1 MSKAILFVTNIK
13 KTFSF
18 VNLMWYYIIYGE
30 KNVAIIGI
38 DLGTTNSLVSCFIN
52 GKCVIIPNALGEKLT
67 PSVVSVLENG
77 EFIVGKAA
85 KERLVTNPMYTAAA
99 FKRYMGTDKKY
110 YLGEH
115 VLTPTDLSSIVIKS
129 LKADAE
135 SYLNTEITEAVI
147 SVPAYFND
155 KQRRATKQAGE
166 LAELKVERLINEP
179 SAAAVAYGLHQ
190 KEDEKK
196 FLVFD
201 LGGGTFD
208 VSILELFENLLEI
221 RAVAGDNFLGGED
234 FDECLIK
241 YFLKHFNIEQ
251 GFLNS
256 KDFSAIKKQA
266 ELCKIALTNNDESK
280 MTCFIDGKNHELT
293 ITNDKLR
300 EISEDLLLKL
310 KKPLLRA
317 LKDVSMKV
325 QELDEIVFVGGST
338 KMPVVRSFVAKL
350 FGRLPL
356 SHLNPDEVVAIGA
369 GIYAAMK
376 ERNELLRET
385 VLTDVCP
392 YTLGV
397 DVAMVN
403 QFGGFDTG
411 VFLPIIERNTT
422 IPCSKVERLYTLYDN
437 QTAIR
442 VGIYQGESRRVKDN
456 LKLGEIDIYV
466 PPAPSGHSAVDVRY
480 TYDINGILEVEI
492 TSLATGERKRE
503 VIINSGSEMTKEEVE
518 RRLKELEK
526 IKIHPRDNEK
536 NRYLLEKAERL
547 YQETLSDL
555 RLRISSAISEFE
567 AALDR
572 QNQEEIKIES
582 EKFENFLKQIEDE
595 GF

>member
-1 MSKAILFVTNIK
+1 
-13 KTFSF
+13 
-18 VNLMWYYIIYGE
+18 
-30 KNVAIIGI
+30 
-38 DLGTTNSLVSCFIN
+38 
-52 GKCVIIPNALGEKLT
+52 
-67 PSVVSVLENG
+67 
-77 EFIVGKAA
+77 
-85 KERLVTNPMYTAAA
+85 
-99 FKRYMGTDKKY
+99 
-110 YLGEH
+110 
-115 VLTPTDLSSIVIKS
+115 
-129 LKADAE
+129 
-135 SYLNTEITEAVI
+135 
-147 SVPAYFND
+147 
-155 KQRRATKQAGE
+155 
-166 LAELKVERLINEP
+166 
-179 SAAAVAYGLHQ
+179 
-190 KEDEKK
+190 
-196 FLVFD
+196 
-201 LGGGTFD
+201 
-208 VSILELFENLLEI
+208 
-221 RAVAGDNFLGGED
+221 
-234 FDECLIK
+234 
-241 YFLKHFNIEQ
+241 
-251 GFLNS
+251 
-256 KDFSAIKKQA
+256 
-266 ELCKIALTNNDESK
+266 
-280 MTCFIDGKNHELT
+280 
-293 ITNDKLR
+293 
-300 EISEDLLLKL
+300 
-310 KKPLLRA
+310 
-317 LKDVSMKV
+317 
-325 QELDEIVFVGGST
+325 
-338 KMPVVRSFVAKL
+338 
-350 FGRLPL
+350 
-356 SHLNPDEVVAIGA
+356 
-369 GIYAAMK
+369 MK